1 MKNIKQSIIFQDCII
16 KFCSTRN
23 SILILGSNFC
33 LVYLLFGTPYGLGN
47 NFFIYLSTLQ
57 DVRFL
62 VIGFINGLM
71 RNL

>member
-1 MKNIKQSIIFQDCII
+1 MKNIKQSIIFQDCMI
-16 KFCSTRN
+16 KFYFTRN

-33 LVYLLFGTPYGLGN
+33 LVYLLFGTPYSIGN
-47 NFFIYLSTLQ
+47 NFFIYLLTLQ

-62 VIGFINGLM
+62 VIGFINELM